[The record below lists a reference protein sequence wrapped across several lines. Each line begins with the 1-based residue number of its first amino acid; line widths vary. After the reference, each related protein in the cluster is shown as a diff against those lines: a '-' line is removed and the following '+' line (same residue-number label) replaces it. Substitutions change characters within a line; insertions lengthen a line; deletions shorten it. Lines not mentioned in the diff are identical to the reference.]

1 MTSTR
6 HGIHAGGVLA
16 LAVASAILAAGPG
29 GAEVVFETK
38 LPAPD
43 TQGGLSDNNYRIG
56 PQDEL
61 NLVVFQDKD
70 LSQTLVV
77 DDSGRIVL
85 PLVGPLVAAGK
96 TPEGLAAEV
105 TAKLKEKY
113 FQDPQVAISVTK
125 AISQKITVEGEVT
138 KPGVY
143 QMTGRTTL
151 IQAIALASGTDQ
163 YADYRRVAI
172 FRYVD
177 NQRHAAIYNLDKVNK
192 GQAPDPEIYKNDIIV
207 VERAG
212 LRTAFRDYLVPLAP
226 LVYIIPALV
235 PKL

>member
-1 MTSTR
+1 MRRTR
-6 HGIHAGGVLA
+6 LRPAAPGLLTLA
-16 LAVASAILAAGPG
+16 LAAALLAAGPG
-29 GAEVVFETK
+29 RAEVVFAAT

-43 TQGGLSDNNYRIG
+43 KTGGLADQNYRIG

-61 NLVVFQDKD
+61 DLVVFQDKD
-70 LSQTLVV
+70 LSQKVVV

-113 FQDPQVAISVTK
+113 FQDPQVGVSVSK
-125 AISQKITVEGEVT
+125 AVSQKITVEGEVT

-143 QMTGRTTL
+143 QMNGRTTL
-151 IQAIALASGTDQ
+151 IQAIALASGADQ
-163 YADYRRVAI
+163 YADYRHVAV

-177 NQRHAAIYNLDKVNK
+177 NQRYAAVYNLDKVNK

-212 LRTAFRDYLVPLAP
+212 LRSAFRDYLVPLAP